1 MRYKI
6 IIILLLMVNFSFSI
20 NISKKDSIENLLIN
34 ANEKRKIH
42 ISSQLADMYMSISLD
57 KAKEYVLMSLK
68 FAEKFKDTVS
78 IASCYRQFGAIKLF
92 KEERDSAIIYFYK
105 SLELLKKTGNIHSI
119 NSTKANIAA
128 VYYQEK
134 EYDKT
139 LNLLLDV
146 LNDFIK
152 LGAEKEQAVI
162 YNNIGKVYQEKKEY
176 KKAIEY
182 FFNSIKLKDKK
193 NDELSIAYTL
203 SNIGQTYSSL
213 KKDDLASKYLLKA
226 LDILNYYDDEYSI
239 AITSLYL
246 GEHYLSTSNYEK
258 SDIYLQQSVN
268 ISKSNNYNN
277 ILKNNYLLLS
287 ELHEASNNL
296 KQALKYRKLFESIK
310 DTVHS
315 KEKERIL
322 IEFQTKYDIYEK
334 NTEIKRL
341 NEDNALNLEKL
352 ITRTRLLNIFIVAF
366 IFVSILILIIFFQ
379 KRRLSKAYNHLL
391 QQNLNVVNVEG
402 KLTKLKSE
410 IGHINISKETEG
422 EIYTN
427 LLNLIE
433 KDKVFTNTNLT
444 LSFLA
449 EKLNTNTS
457 YLSKIINDEFNLNFN
472 NFINSYR
479 IKEARILLS
488 NPENYNYTIA
498 SISNKVGFKSI
509 SVFNKAFKDN
519 TGLTPSF
526 FMKNAKKEQQ

>member
-1 MRYKI
+1 MTNLI
-6 IIILLLMVNFSFSI
+6 FSA
-20 NISKKDSIENLLIN
+20 NISKKDSLENLLLTVN
-34 ANEKRKIH
+34 DSEKIQICSK
-42 ISSQLADMYMSISLD
+42 LADIYMPISLE
-57 KAKEYVLMSLK
+57 KSREYVQCYLK
-68 FAEKFKDTVS
+68 LAKKINDTIS
-78 IASCYRQFGAIKLF
+78 IASSYRQFGAIKMYS
-92 KEERDSAIIYFYK
+92 EENDSAIIYYYK
-105 SLELLKKTGNIHSI
+105 SLELLNKTNNKHSI
-119 NSTKANIAA
+119 ATTKSNIAT
-128 VYYQEK
+128 VYLQYGEYNKALNIFLEVLADFK
-134 EYDKT
+134 E
-139 LNLLLDV
+139 
-146 LNDFIK
+146 FGMIR
-152 LGAEKEQAVI
+152 EQAI
-162 YNNIGKVYQEKKEY
+162 TYNNIGKVYVSLKEY

-182 FFNSIKLKDKK
+182 FFNSIKLKNKK

-203 SNIGQTYSSL
+203 SNIGQAYSSL
-213 KKDDLASKYLLKA
+213 KKDELASKYLLEA
-226 LDILNYYDDEYSI
+226 LDILNYYDDKYSI

-310 DTVHS
+310 DTVNS

-341 NEDNALNLEKL
+341 YKDNALNLEKL

-379 KRRLSKAYNHLL
+379 KKRLSKAYNHLL

-410 IGHINISKETEG
+410 IGQIKISKETED

-444 LSFLA
+444 LSILA

-457 YLSKIINDEFNLNFN
+457 YLSKIINDEFNMNFN

-509 SVFNKAFKDN
+509 SVFNKAFKNN